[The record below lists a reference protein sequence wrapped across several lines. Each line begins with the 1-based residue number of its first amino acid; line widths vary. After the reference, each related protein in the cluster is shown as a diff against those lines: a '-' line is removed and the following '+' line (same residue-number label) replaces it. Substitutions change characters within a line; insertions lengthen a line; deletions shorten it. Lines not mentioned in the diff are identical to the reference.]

1 MNRVDPSSF
10 EVITADAHGA
20 PTRCSFCAQGP
31 LPVVVLP
38 LTQRP
43 ELEDRIRA
51 VDGDELWLGLC
62 AYCVLAMAKALSHHS
77 SKPQNTNEGP

>member
-1 MNRVDPSSF
+1 VTRVDPSNF
-10 EVITADAHGA
+10 EVITEDARGL

-43 ELEDRIRA
+43 ELEDRIA
-51 VDGDELWLGLC
+51 AADGEALWMGLC
-62 AYCVLAMAKALSHHS
+62 AYCVLAMAEALAKAKGSAA
-77 SKPQNTNEGP
+77 